1 MLSDLLKDSI
11 KLEALLFG
19 GDCEGIV
26 FPLFE
31 DLHPADVHIEP
42 AFIEHSPEARPVL
55 LLDEVAV
62 DVAVEEMLAWNK
74 VPAIELAVA
83 FDRIMVWDPLA
94 ILDPPIESTYLVHQQ
109 DLDRVREASK
119 EGIRLYLGNSLGPEF
134 ELDSSG
140 AAEVAFVR

>member
-1 MLSDLLKDSI
+1 MKN
-11 KLEALLFG
+11 
-19 GDCEGIV
+19 
-26 FPLFE
+26 
-31 DLHPADVHIEP
+31 
-42 AFIEHSPEARPVL
+42 VL

-62 DVAVEEMLAWNK
+62 GIAVEEMLAWNK